1 MDGSGKPRAKSS
13 VSPLP
18 TKAILLRATISIPAD
33 LQALNQAATV
43 VRLSFRTH
51 LQKPNLLV
59 QFLFRRR
66 PCDSDQSA
74 HNVANR
80 PLPGHVDNDS
90 MRAPLCGQ
98 AEKVI
103 VVRHEHP
110 TVPPGMSK
118 VLLLV
123 LGSLPIHFGEHTD
136 LYAPLPEP
144 FRHD

>member
-1 MDGSGKPRAKSS
+1 
-13 VSPLP
+13 
-18 TKAILLRATISIPAD
+18 
-33 LQALNQAATV
+33 
-43 VRLSFRTH
+43 
-51 LQKPNLLV
+51 
-59 QFLFRRR
+59 
-66 PCDSDQSA
+66 
-74 HNVANR
+74 
-80 PLPGHVDNDS
+80 

-118 VLLLV
+118 VLLV
-123 LGSLPIHFGEHTD
+123 LGSLPIHFGERTD